1 MSTSRLQL
9 LQSVLRQATLISAYG
24 GDGVRFAT
32 DSLGA
37 VKHRT
42 RAGYVI
48 NPHAQRLA
56 NGKIELSPPHAHE
69 SQPATSQAK

>member
-42 RAGYVI
+42 RYVI

-69 SQPATSQAK
+69 SQSATSQAK